1 MSQLNRNPTIILASR
16 SPRRLFLLKKA
27 GVNVTVLASE
37 FNEGAAELKDP
48 PKYAQAQAEG
58 KAIAVA
64 RKYPDDWVIGADT
77 IVVIGGRILGKPDS
91 RSEARSMLMALSD
104 QTHRVYTGWC
114 IHSVNGGHHFSEA
127 VKTDVQF
134 KRLTASE
141 IDWYVHTGEP
151 FDKAGSYAIQGL
163 GTFLVKGIRGSY
175 TNVVGLPV
183 CEVVAHLLKLGIIG
197 LELGTRSH
205 N

>member
-1 MSQLNRNPTIILASR
+1 MSQLNRNPRIILASR
-16 SPRRLFLLKKA
+16 SPRRLFLLDKA
-27 GVNVTVLASE
+27 GINVTVIPSE
-37 FNEGAAELKDP
+37 FEEGAAELKDP

-58 KAIAVA
+58 KAIGVA
-64 RKYPDDWVIGADT
+64 SEHPEDWVIGADT
-77 IVVIGGRILGKPDS
+77 IVVIGERILGKPDS
-91 RSEARSMLMALSD
+91 KAEARSMLMALSG
-104 QTHRVYTGWC
+104 QTHRVFTGWC
-114 IHSVNGGHHFSEA
+114 IHNVNGGYHFSEV

-141 IDWYVHTGEP
+141 IDWYIHTGEP